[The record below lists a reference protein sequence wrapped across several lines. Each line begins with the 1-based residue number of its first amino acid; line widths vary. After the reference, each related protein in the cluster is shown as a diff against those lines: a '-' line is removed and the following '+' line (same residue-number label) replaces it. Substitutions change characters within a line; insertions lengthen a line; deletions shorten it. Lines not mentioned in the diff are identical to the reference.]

1 MNRIILSIELVVLCG
16 PAITILVFEILFL
29 PASLTALFF
38 HPFNSGDW
46 PAASLITICGTWGVI
61 SLANLA
67 RYAYKKAGKWPGRP
81 TQWLGIL
88 LGLSACGVGLLTST
102 EHYIILAVFAG
113 PIIAT
118 AHLLYLAK
126 FCEVTS

>member
-1 MNRIILSIELVVLCG
+1 MSRIILSIELVILCG
-16 PAITILVFEILFL
+16 PAITLLALGILFL

-46 PAASLITICGTWGVI
+46 PAVSLITICGTWGVI

-67 RYAYKKAGKWPGRP
+67 RYAYKKEGKWPGRP

-88 LGLSACGVGLLTST
+88 MGLSACGVGMLTST
-102 EHYIILAVFAG
+102 DHYIILAVLPG

-118 AHLLYLAK
+118 AHLLYLAN

>member
-1 MNRIILSIELVVLCG
+1 MVFLCG
-16 PAITILVFEILFL
+16 PAITLLFLGIMFL

-46 PAASLITICGTWGVI
+46 SVASLITICGAWGVI

-67 RYAYKKAGKWPGRP
+67 RYAYKKEGEWPGRP

-88 LGLSACGVGLLTST
+88 MGLSACGVGMLTSAGN
-102 EHYIILAVFAG
+102 YIVLAVFAG
-113 PIIAT
+113 PAIAT